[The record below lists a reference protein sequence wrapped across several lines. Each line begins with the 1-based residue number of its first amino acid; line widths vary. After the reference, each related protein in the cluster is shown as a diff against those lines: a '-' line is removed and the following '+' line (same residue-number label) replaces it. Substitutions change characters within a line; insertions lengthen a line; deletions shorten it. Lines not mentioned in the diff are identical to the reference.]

1 METTL
6 DSSSTEYAQVIA
18 ELQERWP
25 DSKVVPTLERE
36 ARLMELLGDPQRS
49 CPVIHVG
56 GTNGKSST
64 TRMIDALLRET
75 GLRVGRFTSPE
86 PRLSERIALH
96 GEPVDEAR
104 FVALYRE
111 LEPYVAIVDKEA
123 AQPLT
128 GFEVV
133 TGMAFAAFAD
143 AAVDVAVVEVGMGGV
158 WDCTNVADGTVAVL
172 TPIALD
178 HQKYLGDTILDIA
191 LEKVGII
198 KPGATVISAGQ
209 DEEAARPILER
220 CAEVGATIA
229 REGAEFGVLRRTLAV
244 GGQVL
249 SLQGLGGLY
258 DEVYLPLHGAH
269 QAQNAALALAATE
282 AFLGAG
288 RERPLEADLVRAGF
302 AAARSPGRLERVR
315 TAPTIL
321 LDAAHNPQG
330 MAATV
335 TAVAEEFDFRRLVAV
350 LAVPADKDVAAM
362 LEYLEPAVAA
372 VVATT
377 NTSPRS
383 MPARQLGRLAAA
395 VFGEDRV
402 RVVPALPDAIEV
414 AVALA
419 EEDLDSALG
428 GVGVLITGSVVT
440 VTDARALLAG

>member
-1 METTL
+1 MEMIL
-6 DSSSTEYAQVIA
+6 DHSEYARVIA
-18 ELQERWP
+18 ELQQRWP
-25 DSKVVPTLERE
+25 DSKVVPTLDRE
-36 ARLMELLGDPQRS
+36 ARLMELLGDPQRTCS
-49 CPVIHVG
+49 VVHVG
-56 GTNGKSST
+56 GTNGKSTT

-96 GEPVDEAR
+96 GEPVDEER

-111 LEPYVAIVDKEA
+111 LEPYVAVVDKEA
-123 AQPLT
+123 SQPLT

-133 TGMAFAAFAD
+133 TAMAFAAFAD
-143 AAVDVAVVEVGMGGV
+143 AAVDAAVVEVGMGGA

-178 HQKYLGDTILDIA
+178 HQKYLGDTIGDIA

-198 KPGATVISAGQ
+198 KPGATVVSAGQ
-209 DEEAARPILER
+209 TEEAARPILER

-229 REGAEFGVLRRTLAV
+229 REGAEFGVLRRAVAV
-244 GGQVL
+244 GGQMV
-249 SLQGLGGLY
+249 SLQGLSGEY
-258 DEVYLPLHGAH
+258 TDVFLPLHGAH

-288 RERPLEADLVRAGF
+288 QARPLDADLVRAGF
-302 AAARSPGRLERVR
+302 AAVRSPGRLERVR

-321 LDAAHNPQG
+321 LDAAHNPHG

-335 TAVAEEFDFRRLVAV
+335 AAVGEEFDFRRLVAV
-350 LAVPADKDVAAM
+350 VAAPADKDVAAM
-362 LEYLEPAVAA
+362 LELLEPAVTA
-372 VVATT
+372 VVVTT

-383 MPARQLGRLAAA
+383 MPAGQLGALAAG
-395 VFGEDRV
+395 VFGPDRV
-402 RVVPALPDAIEV
+402 RVAPALPDALEL

-419 EEDLDSALG
+419 EGDLDQELG
-428 GVGVLITGSVVT
+428 GVGVLVTGSTVT
-440 VTDARALLAG
+440 VTDARALLAN

>member
-1 METTL
+1 MDPTDTG
-6 DSSSTEYAQVIA
+6 YAQVVA
-18 ELQERWP
+18 ELQQRWP
-25 DSKVVPTLERE
+25 DSQVVPTLERE
-36 ARLMELLGDPQRS
+36 ARLMELLGDPQRT
-49 CPVIHVG
+49 CQVIHVG

-64 TRMIDALLRET
+64 TRMIDTLLREA

-86 PRLSERIALH
+86 PRLSDRIALH
-96 GEPVDEAR
+96 GEPVDEER
-104 FVALYRE
+104 FVELYQE
-111 LEPYVAIVDKEA
+111 IAPYVAIVDKEA

-143 AAVDVAVVEVGMGGV
+143 AGVDVAVVEVGMGGS

-198 KPGATVISAGQ
+198 KPGATVITAGQ
-209 DEEAARPILER
+209 TEAAARPILER

-229 REGAEFGVLRRTLAV
+229 REGVEFGVLRRAVAV

-249 SLQGLGGLY
+249 TLQGLGASY
-258 DEVYLPLHGAH
+258 EEVFLPLHGAH

-288 RERPLEADLVRAGF
+288 EARPLEADLVRAGF

-321 LDAAHNPQG
+321 LDAAHNPHG
-330 MAATV
+330 MAATAAAV
-335 TAVAEEFDFRRLVAV
+335 TEEFDFRRLVAV
-350 LAVPADKDVAAM
+350 VAAAADKDVRGM
-362 LEYLEPAVAA
+362 LEALEPAVTA
-372 VVATT
+372 VVATR

-383 MPARQLGRLAAA
+383 MPAGQLAALA
-395 VFGEDRV
+395 ATVFGDDRV
-402 RVVPALPDAIEV
+402 TVAPALPEAIEL

-419 EEDLDSALG
+419 EQDFDSALG

-440 VTDARALLAG
+440 VTDARVLLAG